1 MVQTIWNGMVQ
12 YSFNFHT
19 NYKIFKLFLEYI
31 CVFEYMYIAFFSTNI
46 LQSLTLWNEM
56 KYIYIYILPRLY
68 SNIICKNVV
77 KIFENFE
84 MGYTQT
90 CTSLE
95 SNIMQHPKGVIV
107 VCFHPFVTCEVLPML
122 KFMYLEQDFAIIRI
136 SKLNVVH
143 ISYLDAWISF
153 NYMQQMIYCAT
164 WRRRH

>member
-1 MVQTIWNGMVQ
+1 M
-12 YSFNFHT
+12 
-19 NYKIFKLFLEYI
+19 FLSI
-31 CVFEYMYIAFFSTNI
+31 HVHCIFFSQIYSNLSFYDMKWNI
-46 LQSLTLWNEM
+46 FFFN
-56 KYIYIYILPRLY
+56 ILPRLY
-68 SNIICKNVV
+68 SNIICKNLV

-95 SNIMQHPKGVIV
+95 SSTMQHPKGVTIL
-107 VCFHPFVTCEVLPML
+107 CFHPFVTCQVLPML
-122 KFMYLEQDFAIIRI
+122 KFMYLEQDFAIIRS

-153 NYMQQMIYCAT
+153 NYMQHKIYCAT